1 MIVRIRT
8 ILIGSVVIAI
18 VCAGVY
24 FGIRGAYGA
33 FRDYYYVT
41 VDLPRA
47 GQQVQ
52 RGSDVRVR
60 GVNVGEVVD
69 IELVDR
75 HARLTLQIDER
86 HKVPKSSEAVVTLK
100 TFLGSKFIDLRFD
113 PDDAGDSL
121 ADGDAIERAAV
132 GPELED
138 ALDDG
143 TSVLEALDP
152 QDVGTLV
159 TELARA
165 SRGHGSD
172 IARGLDANAELS
184 GVFASTLDPQL
195 QALDDFRVLFGA
207 LESKGAD
214 MNALAGAI
222 NEGVPVY
229 ASDEAQ
235 RDLARA
241 LDNLVPFSND
251 LGDLIIF
258 NRRDFDRMMDAG
270 DLLLATIAGR
280 PGGLS
285 DLVTGLRTY
294 VQRLGRPISHSVL
307 PDGSAAAGFTNF
319 IGGNE
324 TAEDIAQVCSA
335 LPPDARTAVPLCGED
350 ER

>member
-1 MIVRIRT
+1 MIARLRT
-8 ILIGSVVIAI
+8 ILIGSAVIAV
-18 VCAGVY
+18 VCTGIY
-24 FGIRGAYGA
+24 FGVRAAYGA

-52 RGSDVRVR
+52 RGSDVRIR
-60 GVNVGEVVD
+60 GVNVGKVVD
-69 IELVDR
+69 IDLVDR
-75 HARLTLQIDER
+75 SARLTLQIEDR
-86 HKVPKSSEAVVTLK
+86 YDVPKSSEAVVTLK
-100 TFLGSKFIDLRFD
+100 TFLGSKFVDLRFD
-113 PDDAGDSL
+113 PDDSGETL

-132 GPELED
+132 GAELED

-172 IARGLDANAELS
+172 IARSLDANSELS
-184 GVFASTLDPQL
+184 SVFASTLDPQL
-195 QALDDFRVLFGA
+195 QAIDDFRVLFGE
-207 LESKGAD
+207 LRSKGAD
-214 MNALAGAI
+214 MNALAGAV

-229 ASDEAQ
+229 ASKEAQ
-235 RDLARA
+235 RALARA
-241 LDNLVPFSND
+241 LDNLIPFSDD
-251 LGDLIIF
+251 LADLIII

-270 DLLLATIAGR
+270 DILLTTIAAR
-280 PGGLS
+280 TDGLS
-285 DLVTGLRTY
+285 NLVTGLRTY
-294 VQRLGRPISHSVL
+294 VQRLGRPISHSL
-307 PDGSAAAGFTNF
+307 MPDGSAAAGFTNF

-324 TAEDIAQVCSA
+324 IEEDMAQVCSA
-335 LPPDARTAVPLCGED
+335 LPLDARGAVPLCRGN

>member
-1 MIVRIRT
+1 MIARLRT
-8 ILIGSVVIAI
+8 ILIGSLVIA
-18 VCAGVY
+18 VLGAGVVV
-24 FGIRGAYGA
+24 GVRAAYGA
-33 FRDYYYVT
+33 FRDYKYVS

-52 RGSDVRVR
+52 PGSDVRIR
-60 GVNVGEVVD
+60 GVNVGKVVD

-75 HARLTLQIDER
+75 KARLTLQIEER
-86 HKVPKSSEAVVTLK
+86 YSVPKSSEAVVTLK

-113 PDDAGDSL
+113 PNDSSEEL

-152 QDVGTLV
+152 QDVATLI

-172 IARGLDANAELS
+172 VARALDANAELS
-184 GVFASTLDPQL
+184 GVFASTLDPQVE
-195 QALDDFRVLFGA
+195 ALDDFRVLFGA
-207 LESKGAD
+207 LETKGAD

-229 ASDEAQ
+229 ASDKAQ
-235 RDLARA
+235 RALGRA
-241 LDNLVPFSND
+241 LDGLVQFSDD
-251 LGDLIIF
+251 LADLLIF
-258 NRRDFDRMMDAG
+258 NRPDFDRMMNAG

-285 DLVTGLRTY
+285 NLVTGLRTY
-294 VQRLGRPISHSVL
+294 VQRLGQPISHNLL
-307 PDGSAAAGFTNF
+307 PDGSASAGFTNF
-319 IGGNE
+319 IGGND
-324 TAEDIAQVCSA
+324 TAEDIAQLCTA
-335 LPPDARTAVPLCGED
+335 LPVDVRSGVPLCKGEG
-350 ER
+350 R

>member
-1 MIVRIRT
+1 MIVRLRT
-8 ILIGSVVIAI
+8 ILIGTVV
-18 VCAGVY
+18 VCLVAAGVY
-24 FGIRGAYGA
+24 FGVRGAYGA

-60 GVNVGEVVD
+60 GVNVGKVVD

-75 HARLTLQIDER
+75 HARLTLQIEDR
-86 HKVPKSSEAVVTLK
+86 FRVPKSSQAVVTLK

-113 PDDAGDSL
+113 PDDTGESL
-121 ADGDAIERAAV
+121 ADGDAIDRATV

-152 QDVGTLV
+152 QDVATVV

-172 IARGLDANAELS
+172 VARGLDANAELS
-184 GVFASTLDPQL
+184 GVFASTLDPQVR
-195 QALDDFRVLFGA
+195 ALDDLRVLFGA
-207 LESKGAD
+207 LESKGRD

-235 RDLARA
+235 RAMGRV
-241 LDNLVPFSND
+241 LDGLVPFSDD
-251 LGDLIIF
+251 LADLIIL

-285 DLVTGLRTY
+285 NLVTGLRTY
-294 VQRLGRPISHSVL
+294 VQRLGRPISHSLL

-319 IGGNE
+319 IGGND
-324 TAEDIAQVCSA
+324 ADEDIAQLCSA
-335 LPPDARTAVPLCGED
+335 LPPDTRAGVPLCKGD
-350 ER
+350 GR